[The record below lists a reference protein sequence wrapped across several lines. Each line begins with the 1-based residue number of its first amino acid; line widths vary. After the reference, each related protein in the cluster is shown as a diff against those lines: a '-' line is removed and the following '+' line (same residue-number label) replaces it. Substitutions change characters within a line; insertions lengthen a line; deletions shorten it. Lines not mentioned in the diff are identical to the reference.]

1 MRMKGLHRSLS
12 FLTDKFFAKFFTA
25 WFFSGAIMLLL
36 HPGRITLGL
45 ANEINPIL
53 FGVIFLSIYMIASAW
68 ERAKKDQGRAELL
81 MVIALLVFSCLL
93 LARMND
99 LYVWLPLGIFFTLA
113 MLHLRN
119 RQTIANKDFPEKL
132 CIGLSAAIAV
142 FFAHIMLVISILRYE
157 TYSAPNFDFGIF
169 CNMYY
174 NMKHGFLPISSCERD
189 QILSH
194 FAVHISPALY
204 LFLPIYCIFSSPVTV
219 AVCQVLAIYSGIIP
233 FLLIA
238 KERGL
243 SPANRT
249 LFTAVY
255 AASPILAGGCMFD
268 FHENCLLVPML
279 LWMLYFHEK
288 KKMPLFWLFALLTLL
303 VKEDAFIY
311 VIVFAAYLIFAQKK
325 RCRGIALGCMAGGY
339 FLIACLLLTK
349 FGTGIMSGRF
359 ENMIP
364 EGEGLLGIVKTLLFN
379 PGYSVEQ
386 IFTTGSG
393 DAQKLFYG
401 LKLLAPLAFLP
412 FMTKKSVRFLLI
424 LPIFL
429 NLLTAY
435 SYQYNI
441 FFQYSFGIVTLLLYL
456 SLLNVSDMPKAK
468 QRFYPALAAGLS
480 LMMFCM
486 IIVPEYITYAKRYHE
501 NKEDYAVMDA
511 VLDEIPKDA
520 SVSATAFL
528 VPHLTERKEIYET
541 YYHKTY
547 DTDYLIIDIRP
558 GYAEESLK
566 LASGYEESGYE
577 LVRVEDDLLMVW
589 KAPEK

>member
-1 MRMKGLHRSLS
+1 MKTKKLNRLLS
-12 FLTDKFFAKFFTA
+12 FLTDKFFAKFFA
-25 WFFSGAIMLLL
+25 SWFLAGTVLLL
-36 HPGRITLGL
+36 FHPGEITLEL
-45 ANEINPIL
+45 MSDISLPL
-53 FGVIFLSIYMIASAW
+53 FGVIFLSIYLIASAW
-68 ERAKKDQGRAELL
+68 EKAKKDQGRAELL

-99 LYVWLPLGIFFTLA
+99 LYVWLPLGVFFTLA
-113 MLHLRN
+113 MFHLKN
-119 RQTIANKDFPEKL
+119 RQTIAERDFSEKL
-132 CIGLSAAIAV
+132 CLILSAVIAV
-142 FFAHIMLVISILRYE
+142 LLAHVMLVISVLRYE

-204 LFLPIYCIFSSPVTV
+204 IFLPIYCIFSSPVTV

-238 KERGL
+238 KERGI
-243 SPANRT
+243 SPGNRT
-249 LFTAVY
+249 LFAAVY

-288 KKMPLFWLFALLTLL
+288 KKTPLFWLFALLTLL

-311 VIVFAAYLIFAQKK
+311 VVVFAAYLIFGQKK
-325 RCRGIALGCMAGGY
+325 PRRGIALGCMAGSY

-359 ENMIP
+359 ETMIP

-379 PGYSVEQ
+379 PGYSVRQ
-386 IFTTGSG
+386 VLTTEAG
-393 DAQKLFYG
+393 DAEKIFYC

-412 FMTKKSVRFLLI
+412 FMSKKSARFLLI

-456 SLLNVSDMPKAK
+456 SLLNVSDMPKVK

-480 LMMFCM
+480 LMMFCS
-486 IIVPEYITYAKRYHE
+486 IIVPQYLTYTKRYHE
-501 NKEDYAVMDA
+501 KKETYAVMDA
-511 VLDEIPKDA
+511 VLAEIPEEA

-528 VPHLTERKEIYET
+528 LPHLTERKEIYET
-541 YYHKTY
+541 YYHETY

-558 GYAEESLK
+558 GYAEESK
-566 LASGYEESGYE
+566 ELAAGYIESGYE
-577 LVRVEDDLLMVW
+577 LIREEKDILMVY
-589 KAPEK
+589 KAPGK

>member
-1 MRMKGLHRSLS
+1 MKTKKLKRLLS
-12 FLTDKFFAKFFTA
+12 MLTDKFFAKFFA
-25 WFFSGAIMLLL
+25 SWFFSGAIILLF
-36 HPGRITLGL
+36 HPGQITLDL
-45 ANEINPIL
+45 ANEINPIV
-53 FGVIFLSIYMIASAW
+53 FGVIFLSLYLIASAW
-68 ERAKKDQGRAELL
+68 EGAGKNQGRAELL
-81 MVIALLVFSCLL
+81 MVITLLVFSCLL

-99 LYVWLPLGIFFTLA
+99 LYVWLPLGVFFTLA
-113 MLHLRN
+113 MFHLRN
-119 RQTIANKDFPEKL
+119 RQSIADRDFSEKL
-132 CIGLSAAIAV
+132 CAGLSAAIAV
-142 FFAHIMLVISILRYE
+142 LFMHIVLVISILRYE

-174 NMKHGFLPISSCERD
+174 NMKHGFLPVSSCERD

-194 FAVHISPALY
+194 FAVHVSPALY
-204 LFLPIYCIFSSPVTV
+204 LFLPVYCLFSSPVTV
-219 AVCQVLAIYSGIIP
+219 AVCQVVAIYSGIIP

-249 LFTAVY
+249 LFAAVY

-288 KKMPLFWLFALLTLL
+288 KKTPLFWLFALLTLL

-311 VIVFAAYLIFAQKK
+311 VAVFAAYLIFGEKK
-325 RCRGIALGCMAGGY
+325 TRRGIALGCMAGIY
-339 FLIACLLLTK
+339 FFAACLLLTK

-359 ENMIP
+359 GTMIP
-364 EGEGLLGIVKTLLFN
+364 EGEGLFGIVRTLLFN
-379 PGYSVEQ
+379 PGYSVRQVLE
-386 IFTTGSG
+386 TDSG
-393 DAQKLFYG
+393 DTEKLFYC
-401 LKLLAPLAFLP
+401 LKILAPLAFLP
-412 FMTKKSVRFLLI
+412 FMTKKSARFLLI

-435 SYQYNI
+435 TYQYDI
-441 FFQYSFGIVTLLLYL
+441 FFQYSFGIVTLLLYI
-456 SLLNVSDMPKAK
+456 SLLNVSDMPKAR

-480 LMMFCM
+480 LMLFCM
-486 IIVPEYITYAKRYHE
+486 IIVPEYVIYAKRYHE
-501 NKEDYAVMDA
+501 NKETYAVMDA
-511 VLDEIPKDA
+511 VLEEIPSDA

-528 VPHLTERKEIYET
+528 MPHLSERKEIYET
-541 YYHKTY
+541 YYHQTC
-547 DTDYLIIDIRP
+547 DTDYLVIDIRP

-566 LASGYEESGYE
+566 LASAYEESGYQ
-577 LVRVEDDLLMVW
+577 LVRVEENLLMIW